1 MLRIFFH
8 DRQALPQLVNMGSEG
23 EHLVQQV
30 GFDLPDELAGARVL
44 LHLQLG
50 AYADVVTL
58 GEERIFTP
66 TRSHTA
72 HPGRHT
78 AWLEA
83 LPDEERVWR
92 SEVFYLH
99 IHALPEDG
107 EMLEQLYPTA
117 VEQAMAAAAMLSG
130 LKAQTETLAAGQ
142 AAAVRVQTAEDGS
155 SSLIFG
161 IPKGDQGEK
170 PVAGV
175 DYFTQ
180 ADRAAMVQQVLND
193 LQAAE
198 GEAY

>member
-1 MLRIFFH
+1 
-8 DRQALPQLVNMGSEG
+8 
-23 EHLVQQV
+23 
-30 GFDLPDELAGARVL
+30 
-44 LHLQLG
+44 
-50 AYADVVTL
+50 
-58 GEERIFTP
+58 
-66 TRSHTA
+66 
-72 HPGRHT
+72 
-78 AWLEA
+78 
-83 LPDEERVWR
+83 
-92 SEVFYLH
+92 
-99 IHALPEDG
+99 
-107 EMLEQLYPTA
+107 MLEQLYPTA